1 MKNMAQKPLPAT
13 PKNVGTI
20 CKMKTEKSQK
30 IPIRRTIKN
39 TMRKPSVWSQRCG
52 MKGMYNS
59 ITGSTGLGIFVLNL
73 SGAALLQSRN
83 NMLVR
88 QVAMLV
94 LNSTLTVEVL
104 CDPIPPPNSQICNLI
119 PYIHHGFG
127 GVLNLRGQQL

>member
-1 MKNMAQKPLPAT
+1 
-13 PKNVGTI
+13 
-20 CKMKTEKSQK
+20 
-30 IPIRRTIKN
+30 
-39 TMRKPSVWSQRCG
+39 
-52 MKGMYNS
+52 MYNS

-104 CDPIPPPNSQICNLI
+104 CDPIPPPI
-119 PYIHHGFG
+119 PKYVISSPTSTMVSG
-127 GVLNLRGQQL
+127 GC